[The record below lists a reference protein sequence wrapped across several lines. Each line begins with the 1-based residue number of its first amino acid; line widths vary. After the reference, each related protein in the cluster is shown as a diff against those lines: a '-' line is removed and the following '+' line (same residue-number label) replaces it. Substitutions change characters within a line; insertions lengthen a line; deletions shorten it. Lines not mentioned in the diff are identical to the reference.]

1 MVVAMED
8 LDTSGGGGGID
19 DPLLSP
25 FSEYDF
31 ANQGFGINT
40 TVDGADISIVAGN
53 EVLNFE
59 NVSYYFLF
67 SFVLI
72 VMVLFI
78 RLLRL
83 LSVINLNK
91 LE

>member
-1 MVVAMED
+1 MKKASPKRKGSGQEIPIAVED
-8 LDTSGGGGGID
+8 LDTSGGGTD

-59 NVSYYFLF
+59 NVSFEC
-67 SFVLI
+67 FVN
-72 VMVLFI
+72 VLLVF
-78 RLLRL
+78 
-83 LSVINLNK
+83 VIILDC
-91 LE
+91 